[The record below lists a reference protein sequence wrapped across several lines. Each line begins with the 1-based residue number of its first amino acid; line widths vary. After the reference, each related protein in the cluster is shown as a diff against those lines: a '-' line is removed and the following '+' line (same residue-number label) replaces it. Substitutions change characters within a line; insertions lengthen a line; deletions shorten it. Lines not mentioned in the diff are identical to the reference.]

1 MLQLSCNLLD
11 LQVRISANIFLLFVS
26 FLFLYPFHQSSMK
39 HPIRSSSSK
48 PNQALFSLVQL
59 LGSGGFR
66 SRKWGCPGGGEPA
79 ECSGTYGDG
88 SGEDDQQQTE
98 LEVSIEAPVPR

>member
-1 MLQLSCNLLD
+1 
-11 LQVRISANIFLLFVS
+11 
-26 FLFLYPFHQSSMK
+26 MK

-66 SRKWGCPGGGEPA
+66 SRKSIAQDGGGEPA
-79 ECSGTYGDG
+79 ESSGTYGDG